1 MKAFEQPEIE
11 PVATSKAI
19 AGIVE
24 RLIRDT
30 EGAAILSCSKAT
42 WWRRVADG
50 TMPQPVRIG
59 SMTRWKLS
67 EVMAS
72 INELSLLREPK
83 PEMRDGSRT
92 ANLQVDLSRTPHT
105 GGKDHGQ

>member
-1 MKAFEQPEIE
+1 MNKNFSIDTTATAFAQAEIDSF
-11 PVATSKAI
+11 ATRNSV

-30 EGAAILSCSKAT
+30 EGAALLSCSKAT

-67 EVMAS
+67 EVLAA
-72 INELSLLREPK
+72 IERLSTPQA
-83 PEMRDGSRT
+83 PER
-92 ANLQVDLSRTPHT
+92 
-105 GGKDHGQ
+105 